1 MLFRSHVIVKRS
13 RDREA
18 AGDLSWKDEDM
29 DRVDE
34 LAAMGFTVTITG
46 GVSAEDLP
54 AFAGRRVG
62 IVIAGRAIVGAA
74 DPAAAARRLRQ
85 TLDEVWS

>member
-1 MLFRSHVIVKRS
+1 MVL
-13 RDREA
+13 
-18 AGDLSWKDEDM
+18 
-29 DRVDE
+29 
-34 LAAMGFTVTITG
+34 TVTITG
-46 GVSAEDLP
+46 GVSAEDLL

-74 DPAAAARRLRQ
+74 DPAAAARRLRR